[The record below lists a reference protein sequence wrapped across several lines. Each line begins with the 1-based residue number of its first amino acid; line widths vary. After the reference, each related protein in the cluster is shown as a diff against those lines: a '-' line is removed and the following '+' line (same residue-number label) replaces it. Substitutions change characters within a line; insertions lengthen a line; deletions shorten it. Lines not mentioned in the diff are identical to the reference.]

1 MGGGR
6 SAGGGRNA
14 AARNGGGGG
23 GGDTKQIPMGKLPS
37 ELQGAGRAQVLTDA
51 MDGQGTVETVD
62 PRQLKNTQA
71 DLGVNYVPSRQE
83 MPVVARV
90 DGKLYVVDGHHRKY
104 RAIEQGKDLKVRVIE
119 RGGRTELGSV
129 SVNGR
134 SRDLAGKTT
143 IKQSKDG
150 GKSVEIAVNAGGSK
164 TSAFVQFKV
173 SKDGK
178 AKISYIESSKSLK
191 GQKVGERLYGA
202 AIATA
207 KRMGAT
213 TFTSDFRLSTSA
225 VKAWG
230 DIKSKLGS
238 AVTKAKGA
246 TTSAGE
252 TTSFNTGKPLFSVN
266 LKKVSQKQLSELGKK

>member
-14 AARNGGGGG
+14 AARTGGGGG
-23 GGDTKQIPMGKLPS
+23 ADDTKQIPMGKLPS

-51 MDGQGTVETVD
+51 MDGQGTVMTVD
-62 PRQLKNTQA
+62 PRTLKNTQA

-134 SRDLAGKTT
+134 SRELRGKTT
-143 IKQSKDG
+143 IKQSSDG
-150 GKSVEIAVNAGGSK
+150 GKTVEIAVSAGGSK

-173 SKDGK
+173 KDGK

-202 AIATA
+202 AIETA
-207 KRMGAT
+207 KRMGAS

-225 VKAWG
+225 VKAWDG
-230 DIKSKLGS
+230 IKSKLGS

-252 TTSFNTGKPLFSVN
+252 TTSFSAGKPLFSVN
-266 LKKVSQKQLSELGKK
+266 LKKVSQKQLGELGKK